1 MSNGVTFKYHLPH
14 RIILSVI
21 FAGMWIPLLWV
32 GGNLSLD
39 TLLFV
44 ALNVAVVLAGI
55 WSVSVI
61 EIGQNGVTLYRVNK
75 LDWSDVSSAKKVL
88 FLGLPHIRV
97 GRKKGLPIWIPLYFQ
112 GKRPIGDAL
121 AACAPG
127 ASALNQVELGAKTS

>member
-1 MSNGVTFKYHLPH
+1 MSNGFTFKYHLPH

-55 WSVSVI
+55 WSVSII

-75 LDWSDVSSAKKVL
+75 LDWSDVSSAKTVH

-97 GRKKGLPIWIPLYFQ
+97 GRKKGLPFWIPLYFQ
-112 GKRPIGDAL
+112 GQRPIGYAL
-121 AACAPG
+121 AACAPE
-127 ASALNQVELGAKTS
+127 ASALNQLELGAKAS

>member
-88 FLGLPHIRV
+88 FLGDLDNT
-97 GRKKGLPIWIPLYFQ
+97 GRSTFKTYESTKTLQ
-112 GKRPIGDAL
+112 GCVHKQFSLREE
-121 AACAPG
+121 C
-127 ASALNQVELGAKTS
+127 TF